1 MTEWIASSQPNNWER
16 HSDALNFKIRAFIIT
31 IILVIL
37 ITIIIIIMEVITPA
51 SSMNEHEPGPSRGEN
66 LLCGP
71 QRHKLDG
78 GEGLLAKVVLHYIFK
93 VVSIVSNLKVVSIVS
108 IFLVVSKYPIIVSN
122 QSGLLILRYRGAPCQ
137 GDLAFNFVWK

>member
-37 ITIIIIIMEVITPA
+37 IILIILIITLIMEVITPA
-51 SSMNEHEPGPSRGEN
+51 SSINQHEPGPSRGEN

-78 GEGLLAKVVLHYIFK
+78 GEGLLAKVDLPSIFK
-93 VVSIVSNLKVVSIVS
+93 
-108 IFLVVSKYPIIVSN
+108 VVSKYPIIVSN
-122 QSGLLILRYRGAPCQ
+122 QSGLLILR
-137 GDLAFNFVWK
+137 

>member
-37 ITIIIIIMEVITPA
+37 ITIIIMEVITPA
-51 SSMNEHEPGPSRGEN
+51 SSMNQPEPGPSRGEI

-78 GEGLLAKVVLHYIFK
+78 GKGLLAKVVLPKIFK
-93 VVSIVSNLKVVSIVS
+93 VVSKC
-108 IFLVVSKYPIIVSN
+108 PIIMSN
-122 QSGLLILRYRGAPCQ
+122 QSGLLILR
-137 GDLAFNFVWK
+137 

>member
-37 ITIIIIIMEVITPA
+37 ITIIIIIIMEVITPA
-51 SSMNEHEPGPSRGEN
+51 SSMNEHEPGPSRGES

-78 GEGLLAKVVLHYIFK
+78 REGLLAKVVLHTIFK
-93 VVSIVSNLKVVSIVS
+93 
-108 IFLVVSKYPIIVSN
+108 VVSKYPIFVAN
-122 QSGLLILRYRGAPCQ
+122 QSDLLILR
-137 GDLAFNFVWK
+137 